1 MCQIVTDGSLK
12 ELNESL
18 DVRFPFKITREDY
31 ANYYHHYFRAHWHPE
46 IEIHLLMEGE
56 SFFTIQNRD
65 YYLKAGEGLFINQN
79 ILHLGRVTEKDL
91 CRSIVIRMEPYFL
104 DRDQKGI
111 VYQKYVKPVIE
122 SRKLEQ
128 LRLSGVVPWQKQWM
142 KDFLEI
148 ADLFDEKADGY
159 ELEIQGRVSKL
170 WKEFY
175 LQTKHLQHIPLP
187 ENKDTEK
194 MKMALSFIEENY
206 EKKITLAQIAH
217 ACGTC
222 QSECCRIFQEIL
234 KTSPMEYVNTVRIQN
249 SLNALKNKKKSITEI
264 AYQSGFSSASY
275 YAEVF
280 RKKMGCTP
288 GQYRKK

>member
-1 MCQIVTDGSLK
+1 
-12 ELNESL
+12 
-18 DVRFPFKITREDY
+18 
-31 ANYYHHYFRAHWHPE
+31 
-46 IEIHLLMEGE
+46 MEGE

-128 LRLSGVVPWQKQWM
+128 LRLSGDVPWQKQWM

-206 EKKITLAQIAH
+206 KKKITLAQIAH

>member
-1 MCQIVTDGSLK
+1 MRQIVTDGSLK
-12 ELNESL
+12 ESL

-79 ILHLGRVTEKDL
+79 ILHLGFVTEKDL
-91 CRSIVIRMEPYFL
+91 CKSIVIRMEPYFL

-128 LRLSGVVPWQKQWM
+128 LRLSGDVPWQKQWM

-206 EKKITLAQIAH
+206 EKKIILAQNAH